1 MGLLTPRITTGL
13 SLLHERGVR
22 PWKEFNCA
30 QKARQKGWFTL
41 QHRRSLCRFVRR
53 DPVPVPVKSWGR
65 GAAAKALAPT
75 TFAWRSYIR
84 HHVIPCVHPNMTVEA
99 QAAATVLQQPCPG
112 RFRRASAA
120 NLLASNFCNFCNSCN
135 TKTRRCRPQKLN
147 TGWTKTRLQRTY

>member
-84 HHVIPCVHPNMTVEA
+84 HHVILCVHPNMTVA
-99 QAAATVLQQPCPG
+99 AHAAATVLQQPCPG
-112 RFRRASAA
+112 RFRREH
-120 NLLASNFCNFCNSCN
+120 LL
-135 TKTRRCRPQKLN
+135 Q
-147 TGWTKTRLQRTY
+147 TYWHQTFATLSTLATLATPKPDDAGHKS